1 MSYKINK
8 AKYVE
13 FGATTS
19 GQQQYY
25 FPDLNDIRN
34 ANVWGIETYS
44 VSQVTKTYAGND
56 PLAVA
61 DLANAYLVLYFKG
74 GNFIQVPLIKA
85 ITTKNNATTGVS
97 GYSEYPM
104 NLLGQVITWTKS
116 YVWFGTTSGLTTGR
130 YFTFNVYYTD
140 PA

>member
-1 MSYKINK
+1 MKITK

-13 FGATTS
+13 FGPTVA

-44 VSQVTKTYAGND
+44 ISQNTITYGGNT
-56 PLAVA
+56 PIAIA
-61 DLANAYLVLYFKG
+61 DLAKAYLVLYFQQ
-74 GNFIQVPLIKA
+74 GNFIQVPLLKA
-85 ITTKNNATTGVS
+85 IITRDNQASGVS
-97 GYSEYPM
+97 GYSEFPM
-104 NLLGQVITWTKS
+104 MLTGQVITWTKS
-116 YVWFGTTSGLTTGR
+116 YVWFGNTSGLTASR

-140 PA
+140 PKN